1 MMCIPSANLELL
13 AALQQDLHASLAG
26 ALALERWE
34 CAHDAAR
41 AAAATSAVTVVAL
54 GTRWARPCRALFGAL
69 ARAVARYAEVAAAGV
84 PVALRCVDHEASASF
99 DLERVPIGVPA
110 TLVFVH
116 GEPILFRLPVS
127 PSASASAS
135 SATTGTTPA
144 ATTNQHNQDDED
156 EDSEDEQE
164 DEDDEEDEEGT
175 KTKKKDST
183 TTGDDQ
189 RVLRKCVMGA
199 LSAVQ
204 AEFFIERCVAAV
216 SAAAAASA
224 AATRTPSKGSS
235 SSTTPTSLIVDLY
248 EDLDSPFEQELQI
261 RRRWRL

>member
-1 MMCIPSANLELL
+1 MRIATSASAAAMMCIPSANLELL

-144 ATTNQHNQDDED
+144 ATTNQHSQDDDED
-156 EDSEDEQE
+156 NEDEQE

-175 KTKKKDST
+175 ITIYGNPKSYAAIQKHLEECGFEDVG
-183 TTGDDQ
+183 GDFTYIPNDMKEVTPEQ
-189 RVLRKCVMGA
+189 RETLDKM
-199 LSAVQ
+199 
-204 AEFFIERCVAAV
+204 IERLEEFDDVQTV
-216 SAAAAASA
+216 Y
-224 AATRTPSKGSS
+224 TNMQPEEG
-235 SSTTPTSLIVDLY
+235 
-248 EDLDSPFEQELQI
+248 E
-261 RRRWRL
+261 